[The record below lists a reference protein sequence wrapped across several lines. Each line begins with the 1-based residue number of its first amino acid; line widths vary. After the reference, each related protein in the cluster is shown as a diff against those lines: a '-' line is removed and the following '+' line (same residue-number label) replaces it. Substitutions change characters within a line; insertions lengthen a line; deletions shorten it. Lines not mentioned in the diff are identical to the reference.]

1 MRAYGLIEGRG
12 VVRLSETGEKIARHR
27 NHEEYKEAVIN
38 AIRNIP
44 LWNNFYRT
52 FTERGKEPDKTTT
65 ALMLSTYC
73 DLSPDKATDKAPE
86 VIKQYNEDVKAIGRD
101 IVVVVNENL
110 GITERVQPIIASE
123 RLVDYGFGKYRVF
136 LPENEEEAKVV
147 WSRLKKMVD
156 SVIGEEKPQ

>member
-12 VVRLSETGEKIARHR
+12 MVRLSGIGEKIARR
-27 NHEEYKEAVIN
+27 RDEKEYKEALID

-52 FTERGKEPDKTTT
+52 FTERGEEPWESRT

-73 DLSPDKATDKAPE
+73 GLTLDKATEKAPE
-86 VIKQYNEDVKAIGRD
+86 VIKQYNEDVKAIRNA
-101 IVVVVNENL
+101 IVINVNEPIM
-110 GITERVQPIIASE
+110 ITEQTQQNTE
-123 RLVDYGFGKYRVF
+123 RLVDYGFGKYRVY
-136 LPENEEEAKVV
+136 LPEDEEEAKAV

-156 SVIGEEKPQ
+156 SIFGEKT